1 MISFQ
6 SCHLSTLLG
15 AMADPALMSAE
26 MKEVL
31 AQLESLKVNQ
41 QKERVHA
48 RKAKIKADVATFK
61 QPSEKRAVRYLT
73 VSLIRDTNSTH
84 F

>member
-1 MISFQ
+1 
-6 SCHLSTLLG
+6 
-15 AMADPALMSAE
+15 MADPALMSAE

-84 F
+84 I